1 MSARIY
7 AVKGLDEKNL
17 RRQTDS
23 AGTSSSAAGQTTT
36 YCANRR
42 LTPQHVEDHPNTRRA
57 TLLREETKTPRRS
70 ENRHGARFSR
80 RYNVP
85 VSDTPI
91 SRVGVVI
98 KTTSTEAAELGR
110 QLLVELERLGIRPV
124 LDRSSAEALG
134 VNEGIDR
141 TELTSSS
148 DLVVVL
154 GGDGTLL
161 SVTRGRIDGT
171 PILGINMGTLG
182 FLTEH
187 PAEHLFPMLYAAIEG
202 GGTLERRERLE
213 VTVNTPGNEGST
225 HSVLND
231 VVINKSAL
239 ARMLVLS
246 MHVDGQFVS
255 RFKADG
261 LIVATPTGSTA
272 YNLSAG
278 GPILYP
284 TLDVLMVTPICPHT
298 LTNRPIALSL
308 DSVIDLRLE
317 SLSEEVFLTLD
328 GQKGFPLTTRDLV
341 RIRRCSDPV
350 FLITEPSR
358 SYFQV
363 LHRKLKWGE
372 RGG

>member
-1 MSARIY
+1 MTESPIRRIGV
-7 AVKGLDEKNL
+7 AIK
-17 RRQTDS
+17 
-23 AGTSSSAAGQTTT
+23 TSS
-36 YCANRR
+36 N
-42 LTPQHVEDHPNTRRA
+42 
-57 TLLREETKTPRRS
+57 
-70 ENRHGARFSR
+70 
-80 RYNVP
+80 
-85 VSDTPI
+85 
-91 SRVGVVI
+91 
-98 KTTSTEAAELGR
+98 EAAELGR
-110 QLLVELERLGIRPV
+110 QLLVELERLTIQPV
-124 LDRSSAEALG
+124 LDHASAEVLG
-134 VNEGIDR
+134 VEGGLDR
-141 TELTSSS
+141 RELTSQS

-161 SVTRGRIDGT
+161 SVTRGVINGT

-187 PAEHLFPMLYAAIEG
+187 PAEQLFPMLYAAIDG
-202 GGTLERRERLE
+202 KPTLERRERLE
-213 VTVNTPGNEGST
+213 VSVNTPGNESTT

-341 RIRRCSDPV
+341 RIRRSSDPV

>member
-1 MSARIY
+1 VLPSRASGLY
-7 AVKGLDEKNL
+7 NGAV
-17 RRQTDS
+17 T
-23 AGTSSSAAGQTTT
+23 
-36 YCANRR
+36 
-42 LTPQHVEDHPNTRRA
+42 
-57 TLLREETKTPRRS
+57 
-70 ENRHGARFSR
+70 ENAIR
-80 RYNVP
+80 
-85 VSDTPI
+85 
-91 SRVGVVI
+91 RVGVVL
-98 KTTSTEAAELGR
+98 KTSSNEAAELGR
-110 QLLVELERLGIRPV
+110 QLLVELERLGIEPV
-124 LDRSSAEALG
+124 LDRSSAEVLG
-134 VNEGIDR
+134 ADDGCR
-141 TELTSSS
+141 RSELASSS

-161 SVTRGRIDGT
+161 SVTHGPINGT

-187 PAEHLFPMLYAAIEG
+187 PAEQLFPMLLAAIEG
-202 GGTLERRERLE
+202 RATIERRERLE
-213 VTVNTPGNEGST
+213 VTVYTTGGEETT
-225 HSVLND
+225 HPILND
-231 VVINKSAL
+231 VVINRSAL

-246 MHVDGQFVS
+246 MHVDDQFVS

-284 TLDVLMVTPICPHT
+284 TLEVLLVTPICPHT
-298 LTNRPIALSL
+298 LTNRPVALSL
-308 DSVIDLRLE
+308 DSVIDIRLE
-317 SLSEEVFLTLD
+317 SPSEDVFLTLD
-328 GQKGFPLTTRDLV
+328 GQQGFPLTTRDLV

-350 FLITEPSR
+350 YLIIEPSR

>member
-1 MSARIY
+1 MLISDNYHNILRSSPRPTPTPETSSTPARRPAAGDPIGTPASARWPGGY
-7 AVKGLDEKNL
+7 NGAVTEHSI
-17 RRQTDS
+17 R
-23 AGTSSSAAGQTTT
+23 
-36 YCANRR
+36 
-42 LTPQHVEDHPNTRRA
+42 
-57 TLLREETKTPRRS
+57 
-70 ENRHGARFSR
+70 
-80 RYNVP
+80 
-85 VSDTPI
+85 
-91 SRVGVVI
+91 RVGVVL
-98 KTTSTEAAELGR
+98 KTSSSEAADLGR
-110 QLLVELERLGIRPV
+110 QLLVELERLGIEPV
-124 LDRSSAEALG
+124 LDRSSAEVLG
-134 VNEGIDR
+134 TESSCR
-141 TELTSSS
+141 RSELTAHS

-161 SVTRGRIDGT
+161 SVTRGPIGGT

-187 PAEHLFPMLYAAIEG
+187 PAEQLFPMLYAAIEG
-202 GGTLERRERLE
+202 RATLERRERLE
-213 VTVNTPGNEGST
+213 VSVSTPGSEPSNHT
-225 HSVLND
+225 VLND

-246 MHVDGQFVS
+246 MHVDDQFVS

-284 TLDVLMVTPICPHT
+284 TLDVLLVTPICPHT

-308 DSVIDLRLE
+308 DSVIDIRLE

-328 GQKGFPLTTRDLV
+328 GQQGFPLTTRDLV
-341 RIRRCSDPV
+341 RIHRSSDPV
-350 FLITEPSR
+350 NLITEPSR

>member
-1 MSARIY
+1 VEDVPA
-7 AVKGLDEKNL
+7 AVFTE
-17 RRQTDS
+17 S
-23 AGTSSSAAGQTTT
+23 TT
-36 YCANRR
+36 YCAF
-42 LTPQHVEDHPNTRRA
+42 LKHAPQHIGDYRLETATHDH
-57 TLLREETKTPRRS
+57 S
-70 ENRHGARFSR
+70 VGAFVFSAVR
-80 RYNVP
+80 PPIHSGPVAGWPGGYNGAMTE
-85 VSDTPI
+85 SAI
-91 SRVGVVI
+91 RRVGVVL
-98 KTTSTEAAELGR
+98 KTSSNEAAELGR
-110 QLLVELERLGIRPV
+110 QLLVELERLGIEPV
-124 LDRSSAEALG
+124 LDRASAEALG
-134 VNEGIDR
+134 TKTGCKR
-141 TELTSSS
+141 SELTSNS

-161 SVTRGRIDGT
+161 SVTRGSIQGT

-187 PAEHLFPMLYAAIEG
+187 PAEQLFPMLHAAIEG
-202 GGTLERRERLE
+202 RATLERRERLE
-213 VTVNTPGNEGST
+213 VTVNTPGSNANT

-246 MHVDGQFVS
+246 MHVDDKFVS

-284 TLDVLMVTPICPHT
+284 TLDVLMVTPISPHT

-308 DSVIDLRLE
+308 DSVIDIRLE

-328 GQKGFPLTTRDLV
+328 GQQGFPLTIRDLV
-341 RIRRCSDPV
+341 RIRRSSDPAH
-350 FLITEPSR
+350 LIIEPSR

>member
-1 MSARIY
+1 MT
-7 AVKGLDEKNL
+7 VKTIE
-17 RRQTDS
+17 
-23 AGTSSSAAGQTTT
+23 
-36 YCANRR
+36 
-42 LTPQHVEDHPNTRRA
+42 
-57 TLLREETKTPRRS
+57 
-70 ENRHGARFSR
+70 
-80 RYNVP
+80 
-85 VSDTPI
+85 
-91 SRVGVVI
+91 RVGIVL
-98 KTTSTEAAELGR
+98 KTTSNEAAELGR
-110 QLLVELERLGIRPV
+110 QLLVELERLKIQPV
-124 LDRSSAEALG
+124 LDGSSAAVLG
-134 VNEGIDR
+134 TEDGCKR
-141 TELTSSS
+141 SELTSSS

-161 SVTRGRIDGT
+161 SVTRGAINGT

-187 PAEHLFPMLYAAIEG
+187 PAEQLFPMLYAAIEG
-202 GGTLERRERLE
+202 RATLERRERLE
-213 VTVNTPGNEGST
+213 VSVNTPGSETVT
-225 HSVLND
+225 HPILND

-246 MHVDGQFVS
+246 MHVDDQFVS

-284 TLDVLMVTPICPHT
+284 TLDALMVTPICPHT

-308 DSVIDLRLE
+308 DSVIDIRLE

-341 RIRRCSDPV
+341 RIRRCSDPA
-350 FLITEPSR
+350 FLITAPSR